1 MPSAILPPNQNRLN
15 TAATTDNKISSPNS
29 WGVFGSIHAASSNT
43 SAASMMRET
52 FLPLAASKYG
62 DGQANHNASAP
73 ASSSRV
79 RRCSIWRLLSV
90 RTSGGRVGGCFG
102 TEASLFCRSA
112 FGFFQTAFGNVR
124 PSEKRILAVL
134 TAEGRL
140 ANGLPLCCFSS
151 RAEVMG
157 KAGPVCVLRF
167 VCCDV
172 RPSEKRK
179 RFFRR
184 PFAAV

>member
-15 TAATTDNKISSPNS
+15 TAAATDNKISSPNS
-29 WGVFGSIHAASSNT
+29 RGVFGSIHAASSNT

-52 FLPLAASKYG
+52 FLPLSASKYG
-62 DGQANHNASAP
+62 DGLANHNTSAP

-102 TEASLFCRSA
+102 TGLPCFVGRLFSD
-112 FGFFQTAFGNVR
+112 GLLNVR

-140 ANGLPLCCFSS
+140 ANGLPLCCFSTC
-151 RAEVMG
+151 AEVMG
-157 KAGPVCVLRF
+157 KAALFAYCGLF
-167 VCCDV
+167 VV
-172 RPSEKRK
+172 M
-179 RFFRR
+179 
-184 PFAAV
+184 

>member
-1 MPSAILPPNQNRLN
+1 MPSAILPSNQNRLN

-62 DGQANHNASAP
+62 DGQANHNASVP

-90 RTSGGRVGGCFG
+90 RTSGGRGDGCFG
-102 TEASLFCRSA
+102 TGLPCFVGRLFSD
-112 FGFFQTAFGNVR
+112 GLLNVR

-134 TAEGRL
+134 NRWRAVGKRAAFMLLFLMRRSDGEGQPCLRI
-140 ANGLPLCCFSS
+140 A
-151 RAEVMG
+151 
-157 KAGPVCVLRF
+157 VCLL
-167 VCCDV
+167 
-172 RPSEKRK
+172 
-179 RFFRR
+179 
-184 PFAAV
+184 